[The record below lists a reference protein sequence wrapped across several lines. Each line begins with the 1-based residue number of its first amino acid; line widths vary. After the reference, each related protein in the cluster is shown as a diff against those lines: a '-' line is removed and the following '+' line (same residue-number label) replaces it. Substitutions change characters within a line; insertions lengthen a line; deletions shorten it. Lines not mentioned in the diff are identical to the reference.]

1 MGFNSLLKPNWD
13 CLPGLWCWKEIW
25 VLGKTEYHDG
35 RELCAMGMWVSQVE
49 LCNHRFV
56 TSDLYSI
63 EWINGGLELL
73 ITSRRNSF
81 LISSTEIVSTNEF
94 YFTVFVNIKLNSQG
108 RTESCRNIHLTFFFF
123 FCKWLI
129 LAATFTLGK
138 FLLFLCCLFGFIS
151 ILNRLYFL
159 EQLYVHSKTEQTIQ
173 RFLIFHV
180 QPTPT
185 THIIHY
191 QPSAPEWYLCYHQWT
206 YTDSSLSLKI
216 HRLL

>member
-1 MGFNSLLKPNWD
+1 MSNGFQLITQTQLRLPAWIVVLKRNLSSW
-13 CLPGLWCWKEIW
+13 
-25 VLGKTEYHDG
+25 KTEYHDG

-123 FCKWLI
+123 FF
-129 LAATFTLGK
+129 ANG
-138 FLLFLCCLFGFIS
+138 
-151 ILNRLYFL
+151 
-159 EQLYVHSKTEQTIQ
+159 
-173 RFLIFHV
+173 
-180 QPTPT
+180 
-185 THIIHY
+185 
-191 QPSAPEWYLCYHQWT
+191 
-206 YTDSSLSLKI
+206 
-216 HRLL
+216 